1 MGRAEGEKGGD
12 QWRSTDELWLQ
23 WPAGAEVQEQNV
35 TRVAN

>member
-12 QWRSTDELWLQ
+12 QWRFTDLQ
-23 WPAGAEVQEQNV
+23 WPARAEVQEQNV